1 MRFRRGDHPLHFRE
15 VDREIGLSLAFDQ
28 RGSGDAR
35 DVAVQLIGRLE
46 GRHRASGAG
55 EGEEDRLEDFVAAV
69 GHENHRGRHT
79 MEFADGGPQSTG
91 RTIRIP
97 IPLNRIDGRCKFASE
112 VGWRTDRCLV
122 RVQADANIDLWR
134 VIALEDR
141 QIVTHG
147 NPDHTPTLPM

>member
-1 MRFRRGDHPLHFRE
+1 
-15 VDREIGLSLAFDQ
+15 
-28 RGSGDAR
+28 
-35 DVAVQLIGRLE
+35 
-46 GRHRASGAG
+46 
-55 EGEEDRLEDFVAAV
+55 
-69 GHENHRGRHT
+69 

-97 IPLNRIDGRCKFASE
+97 IPLNRIDGRRKFASE